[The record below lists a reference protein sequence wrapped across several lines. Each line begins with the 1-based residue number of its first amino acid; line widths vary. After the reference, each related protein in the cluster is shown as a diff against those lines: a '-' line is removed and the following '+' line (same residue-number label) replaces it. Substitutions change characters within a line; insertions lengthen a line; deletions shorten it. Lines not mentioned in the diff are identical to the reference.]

1 MDYKYDIIS
10 FDNKI
15 PATLK
20 VEKIDSKTRKTELL
34 WHREPELV
42 YVMSGTAECMVNGEE
57 QTLNKGDFVLLNSE
71 DVHLARPIENTSC
84 SLLFVIFSLEY
95 IKQFK
100 SSVDGLLFDI
110 DSVSGIRES
119 VGNLLGKI
127 SDSYSSNSAYVSML
141 QIAYVNQ
148 IYYLLLEHCVCYR
161 RFPNASG
168 IPKRDFSYAKT
179 AISYISENYSR
190 EITLDEISSI
200 VNLSPS
206 YFSKYFKRVTQSSF
220 SEYLANLRLEK
231 AVGDMLENNT
241 SVSAAALKNGFANVK
256 SFITQC
262 KKIYNC
268 TPAQY
273 KKRILEKNA
282 KTKTRKPV

>member
-1 MDYKYDIIS
+1 M
-10 FDNKI
+10 
-15 PATLK
+15 
-20 VEKIDSKTRKTELL
+20 
-34 WHREPELV
+34 
-42 YVMSGTAECMVNGEE
+42 
-57 QTLNKGDFVLLNSE
+57 
-71 DVHLARPIENTSC
+71 
-84 SLLFVIFSLEY
+84 IFSLEY

-100 SSVDGLLFDI
+100 NAVDGLLFDI

-127 SDSYSSNSAYVSML
+127 ADSYGNNSAYVSML

-161 RFPNASG
+161 RLPNSSG

-179 AISYISENYSR
+179 AISYINENYSR

-206 YFSKYFKRVTQSSF
+206 YFSKYFKKVTQTSF

-231 AVGDMLENNT
+231 AIRDMLDNNT

-262 KKIYNC
+262 KKVYNC

-273 KKRILEKNA
+273 KKRITEKNVKV
-282 KTKTRKPV
+282 KTH

>member
-42 YVMSGTAECMVNGEE
+42 YVMSGQAECVINGEE
-57 QTLNKGDFVLLNSE
+57 QTLDEGEFVLLNSE
-71 DVHLARPIENTSC
+71 DVHLARPLGDSCC

-100 SSVDGLLFDI
+100 NSVDGMLFNI
-110 DSVSGIRES
+110 DAVGGIRQS
-119 VGNLLGKI
+119 VGGLLGKI
-127 SDSYSSNSAYVSML
+127 AESYGNSSAYVSML

-161 RFPNASG
+161 RLPNSSG

-179 AISYISENYSR
+179 AISYINENYSR

-206 YFSKYFKRVTQSSF
+206 YFSKYFKKVTQVSF

-231 AVGDMLENNT
+231 AIRDMLDNNT

-262 KKIYNC
+262 KKVYNC

-273 KKRILEKNA
+273 KKRISEKNV
-282 KTKTRKPV
+282 KVKTR

>member
-20 VEKIDSKTRKTELL
+20 VENIDSKTRKTELL

-42 YVMSGTAECMVNGEE
+42 YVMSGKAECVINGEE
-57 QTLNKGDFVLLNSE
+57 QTLDKGEFVLLNSE
-71 DVHLARPIENTSC
+71 DVHLARPLEGSSC

-100 SSVDGLLFDI
+100 NAVDGLLFDI
-110 DSVSGIRES
+110 DSVSGIKERI
-119 VGNLLGKI
+119 GGLLGKI
-127 SDSYSSNSAYVSML
+127 SDSYGNNSAYVSML

-161 RFPNASG
+161 RLPNSSG

-179 AISYISENYSR
+179 AISYINENYSR

-206 YFSKYFKRVTQSSF
+206 YFSKYFKKVTQTSF

-231 AVGDMLENNT
+231 AIRDMLDNNT

-262 KKIYNC
+262 KKVYNC

-273 KKRILEKNA
+273 KKRITEKNVKV
-282 KTKTRKPV
+282 KTH

>member
-1 MDYKYDIIS
+1 MDNKYDIIS

-20 VEKIDSKTRKTELL
+20 VENIDSKTRKTELL

-42 YVMSGTAECMVNGEE
+42 YVMSGKAECVINGEE
-57 QTLNKGDFVLLNSE
+57 QTLDKGEFVLLNSE
-71 DVHLARPIENTSC
+71 DVHLARPLEDSSC

-100 SSVDGLLFDI
+100 NAVDGLLFDI
-110 DSVSGIRES
+110 DSVSGIKER
-119 VGNLLGKI
+119 VGGLLGKI
-127 SDSYSSNSAYVSML
+127 ADSYGNNSAYVSML

-161 RFPNASG
+161 RLPNSSG

-179 AISYISENYSR
+179 AISYINENYSR

-206 YFSKYFKRVTQSSF
+206 YFSKYFKKVTQTSF

-231 AVGDMLENNT
+231 AIRDMLDNNT

-262 KKIYNC
+262 KKVYNC

-273 KKRILEKNA
+273 KKRITEKNVKV
-282 KTKTRKPV
+282 KTH

>member
-20 VEKIDSKTRKTELL
+20 VENIDSKTRKTELL

-42 YVMSGTAECMVNGEE
+42 YVMSGKAECVINGEE
-57 QTLNKGDFVLLNSE
+57 QTLDKGEFVLLNSE
-71 DVHLARPIENTSC
+71 DVHLARPLEDSSC

-100 SSVDGLLFDI
+100 NAVDGLLFDI
-110 DSVSGIRES
+110 DSVSGIKER
-119 VGNLLGKI
+119 VGGLLGKI
-127 SDSYSSNSAYVSML
+127 SDSYGNNSAYVSML

-161 RFPNASG
+161 RLPNSSG

-179 AISYISENYSR
+179 AISYINENYSR

-206 YFSKYFKRVTQSSF
+206 YFSKYFKKVTQTSF
-220 SEYLANLRLEK
+220 SEYLANIRLEK
-231 AVGDMLENNT
+231 AIRDMLDNNT

-262 KKIYNC
+262 KKVYNC

-273 KKRILEKNA
+273 KKRITEKNVKV
-282 KTKTRKPV
+282 KTH

>member
-20 VEKIDSKTRKTELL
+20 VENIDSKTRKTELL

-42 YVMSGTAECMVNGEE
+42 YVMSGKAECMVNGEE
-57 QTLNKGDFVLLNSE
+57 QTLDKGEFVLLNSE
-71 DVHLARPIENTSC
+71 DVHLARPLEDSSC

-100 SSVDGLLFDI
+100 NAVDGLLFDI
-110 DSVSGIRES
+110 DSVSGIKER
-119 VGNLLGKI
+119 VGGLLGKI
-127 SDSYSSNSAYVSML
+127 SDSYGNNSAYVSML

-161 RFPNASG
+161 RLPNSSG

-179 AISYISENYSR
+179 AISYINENYSR

-206 YFSKYFKRVTQSSF
+206 YFSKYFKKVTQTSF

-231 AVGDMLENNT
+231 AIRDMLDNNT

-262 KKIYNC
+262 KKVYNC

-273 KKRILEKNA
+273 KKRITEKNVKV
-282 KTKTRKPV
+282 KTH

>member
-20 VEKIDSKTRKTELL
+20 VENIDSKTRKTELL

-42 YVMSGTAECMVNGEE
+42 YVMSGKAECVINGEE
-57 QTLNKGDFVLLNSE
+57 QTLDKGEFVLLNSE
-71 DVHLARPIENTSC
+71 DVHLARPLEDSSC

-100 SSVDGLLFDI
+100 NAVDGLLFDI
-110 DSVSGIRES
+110 DSVSGIRER
-119 VGNLLGKI
+119 VGGLLGKI
-127 SDSYSSNSAYVSML
+127 SDSYGNNSAYVSML

-161 RFPNASG
+161 RLPNSSG

-179 AISYISENYSR
+179 AISYINENYSR

-206 YFSKYFKRVTQSSF
+206 YFSKYFKKVTQTSF

-231 AVGDMLENNT
+231 AIRDMLDNNT

-262 KKIYNC
+262 KKVYNC

-273 KKRILEKNA
+273 KKRITEKNVKV
-282 KTKTRKPV
+282 KTH

>member
-20 VEKIDSKTRKTELL
+20 VENIDSKTRKTELL

-42 YVMSGTAECMVNGEE
+42 YVMSGKAECVINGEE
-57 QTLNKGDFVLLNSE
+57 QTLDKGEFVLLNSE
-71 DVHLARPIENTSC
+71 DVHLARPLEDSSC

-110 DSVSGIRES
+110 DSISGIKER
-119 VGNLLGKI
+119 VGGLLGKI
-127 SDSYSSNSAYVSML
+127 SDSYGNNSAYVSML

-161 RFPNASG
+161 RLPNSSG

-179 AISYISENYSR
+179 AISYINENYSR

-206 YFSKYFKRVTQSSF
+206 YFSKYFKKVTQTSF

-231 AVGDMLENNT
+231 AIRDMLDNNT

-262 KKIYNC
+262 KKVYNC

-273 KKRILEKNA
+273 KKRITEKNVKV
-282 KTKTRKPV
+282 KTH

>member
-20 VEKIDSKTRKTELL
+20 VENIDSKTRKTELL

-42 YVMSGTAECMVNGEE
+42 YVMSGKAECVINGEE
-57 QTLNKGDFVLLNSE
+57 QTLDKGEFVLLNSE
-71 DVHLARPIENTSC
+71 DVHLARPLEDSSC

-100 SSVDGLLFDI
+100 NAVDGLLFDI
-110 DSVSGIRES
+110 DSVSGIKER
-119 VGNLLGKI
+119 VGGLLGKI
-127 SDSYSSNSAYVSML
+127 ADSYGNNSAYVSML

-161 RFPNASG
+161 RLPNSSG

-179 AISYISENYSR
+179 AISYINENYSR

-206 YFSKYFKRVTQSSF
+206 YFSKYFKKVTQTSF

-231 AVGDMLENNT
+231 AIRDMLDNNT

-262 KKIYNC
+262 KKVYNC

-273 KKRILEKNA
+273 KKRINEKNVKV
-282 KTKTRKPV
+282 KTH

>member
-20 VEKIDSKTRKTELL
+20 VENIDSKTRKTELL

-42 YVMSGTAECMVNGEE
+42 YVMSGKAECVINGEE
-57 QTLNKGDFVLLNSE
+57 QTLDKGEFVLLNSE
-71 DVHLARPIENTSC
+71 DVHLARPLEDSSC

-110 DSVSGIRES
+110 DSVSGIKER

-127 SDSYSSNSAYVSML
+127 SDSYGNNSAYVSML

-161 RFPNASG
+161 RLPNSSE

-179 AISYISENYSR
+179 AISYINENYSR

-206 YFSKYFKRVTQSSF
+206 YFSKYFKKVTQTSF

-231 AVGDMLENNT
+231 AIRDMLDNNT

-262 KKIYNC
+262 KKVYNC

-273 KKRILEKNA
+273 KKRITEKNVKV
-282 KTKTRKPV
+282 KTH

>member
-20 VEKIDSKTRKTELL
+20 VENIDSKTRKTELL

-42 YVMSGTAECMVNGEE
+42 YVMSGKAECIINGEE
-57 QTLNKGDFVLLNSE
+57 QTLDKGEFVLLNSE
-71 DVHLARPIENTSC
+71 DVHLARPLEDSSC

-100 SSVDGLLFDI
+100 NAVDGLLFDI
-110 DSVSGIRES
+110 DSVSGIKKR
-119 VGNLLGKI
+119 VGGLLGKI
-127 SDSYSSNSAYVSML
+127 SDSYGNNSAYVSML

-161 RFPNASG
+161 RLPNSSG

-179 AISYISENYSR
+179 AISYINENYSR

-206 YFSKYFKRVTQSSF
+206 YFSKYFKKVTQTSF

-231 AVGDMLENNT
+231 AIRDMLDNNT

-262 KKIYNC
+262 KKVYNC

-273 KKRILEKNA
+273 KKRITEKNVKV
-282 KTKTRKPV
+282 KTH

>member
-20 VEKIDSKTRKTELL
+20 VENIDSKTRKTELL

-42 YVMSGTAECMVNGEE
+42 YVMSGKAECVINGEE
-57 QTLNKGDFVLLNSE
+57 QTLDKGEFVLLNSE
-71 DVHLARPIENTSC
+71 DVHLARPLEDSSC

-100 SSVDGLLFDI
+100 NAVDGLLFDI

-127 SDSYSSNSAYVSML
+127 SDSYGNNSAYVSML
-141 QIAYVNQ
+141 QIAYINQ

-161 RFPNASG
+161 RLPNSSG

-179 AISYISENYSR
+179 AISYINENYSR

-206 YFSKYFKRVTQSSF
+206 YFSKYFKKVTQTSF

-231 AVGDMLENNT
+231 AIRDMLDNNT

-262 KKIYNC
+262 KKVYNC

-273 KKRILEKNA
+273 KKRITEKNVKV
-282 KTKTRKPV
+282 KTH

>member
-20 VEKIDSKTRKTELL
+20 VENIDSKTRKTELL

-42 YVMSGTAECMVNGEE
+42 YVMSGKAECVINGEE
-57 QTLNKGDFVLLNSE
+57 QTLDKGEVVLLNSE
-71 DVHLARPIENTSC
+71 DVHLVRPLEDSSC

-100 SSVDGLLFDI
+100 NAVDGLLFDI
-110 DSVSGIRES
+110 DSVSGIKER
-119 VGNLLGKI
+119 VGGLLGKI
-127 SDSYSSNSAYVSML
+127 SDSYGNNSAYVSML

-161 RFPNASG
+161 RLPNSSG

-179 AISYISENYSR
+179 AISYINENYSR

-206 YFSKYFKRVTQSSF
+206 YFSKYFKKVTQTSF

-231 AVGDMLENNT
+231 AIRDMLDNNT

-262 KKIYNC
+262 KKVYNC

-273 KKRILEKNA
+273 KKRITEKNVKV
-282 KTKTRKPV
+282 KTH

>member
-20 VEKIDSKTRKTELL
+20 VENIDSKTRKTELL

-42 YVMSGTAECMVNGEE
+42 YVMSGKAECVINGEK
-57 QTLNKGDFVLLNSE
+57 QTLDKGEFVLLNSE
-71 DVHLARPIENTSC
+71 DVHLARPLEDSSC

-100 SSVDGLLFDI
+100 NAVDGLLFDT

-127 SDSYSSNSAYVSML
+127 SDSYGNNSAYVSML

-161 RFPNASG
+161 RLPNSSG

-179 AISYISENYSR
+179 AISYINENYSR

-206 YFSKYFKRVTQSSF
+206 YFSKYFKKVTQTSF

-231 AVGDMLENNT
+231 AIRDMLDNNT

-262 KKIYNC
+262 KKVYNC

-273 KKRILEKNA
+273 KKRIIEKNVKV
-282 KTKTRKPV
+282 KTH

>member
-20 VEKIDSKTRKTELL
+20 VENIDSKTRKTELL

-42 YVMSGTAECMVNGEE
+42 YVMSGKAECVINGEE
-57 QTLNKGDFVLLNSE
+57 QTLDKGEFVLLNSE

-100 SSVDGLLFDI
+100 NAVDGLLFDI
-110 DSVSGIRES
+110 DSVSGIKER
-119 VGNLLGKI
+119 VGGLLGKI
-127 SDSYSSNSAYVSML
+127 SDSYGNNSAYVSML

-161 RFPNASG
+161 RLPNSSG

-179 AISYISENYSR
+179 AISYINENYSR
-190 EITLDEISSI
+190 EISLDEISSI

-206 YFSKYFKRVTQSSF
+206 YFSKYFKKVTQTSF

-231 AVGDMLENNT
+231 AIRDMLDNNT

-262 KKIYNC
+262 KKVYNC

-273 KKRILEKNA
+273 KKRITEKNVKV
-282 KTKTRKPV
+282 KTH

>member
-20 VEKIDSKTRKTELL
+20 VENIDSKTRKTELL

-42 YVMSGTAECMVNGEE
+42 YVMSGKAECVINGEE
-57 QTLNKGDFVLLNSE
+57 QTLDKGEFVLLNSE
-71 DVHLARPIENTSC
+71 DVHLARPLEDSSC

-100 SSVDGLLFDI
+100 NAVDGLLFDI
-110 DSVSGIRES
+110 DSVSGIKER
-119 VGNLLGKI
+119 VGGLLGKI
-127 SDSYSSNSAYVSML
+127 SDSYGNNSAYISML

-161 RFPNASG
+161 RLPNSSG

-179 AISYISENYSR
+179 AISYINENYSR

-206 YFSKYFKRVTQSSF
+206 YFSKYFKKVTQTSF

-231 AVGDMLENNT
+231 AIRDMLDNNT

-262 KKIYNC
+262 KKVYNC

-273 KKRILEKNA
+273 KKRITEKNVKV
-282 KTKTRKPV
+282 KTH

>member
-20 VEKIDSKTRKTELL
+20 VENIDSKTRKTELL
-34 WHREPELV
+34 WHIEPELV
-42 YVMSGTAECMVNGEE
+42 YVMSGKAECVINGEE
-57 QTLNKGDFVLLNSE
+57 QTLDKGEFVLLNSE
-71 DVHLARPIENTSC
+71 DVHLARPLEDSSC

-100 SSVDGLLFDI
+100 NAVDGLLFDI
-110 DSVSGIRES
+110 DSVSGIKER
-119 VGNLLGKI
+119 VGGLLGKI
-127 SDSYSSNSAYVSML
+127 ADSYGNNSAYVSML

-148 IYYLLLEHCVCYR
+148 IYYLLLEYCVCYR
-161 RFPNASG
+161 RLPNSSG

-179 AISYISENYSR
+179 AISYINENYSR

-206 YFSKYFKRVTQSSF
+206 YFSKYFKKVTQTSF

-231 AVGDMLENNT
+231 AIRDMLDNNT

-262 KKIYNC
+262 KKVYNC

-273 KKRILEKNA
+273 KKRITEKNVKV
-282 KTKTRKPV
+282 KTH

>member
-20 VEKIDSKTRKTELL
+20 VENIDSKTRKTELL

-42 YVMSGTAECMVNGEE
+42 YVMSGKAECVINGEE
-57 QTLNKGDFVLLNSE
+57 QTLDKGEFVLLNSE
-71 DVHLARPIENTSC
+71 DVHLARPLEDSSC

-100 SSVDGLLFDI
+100 NAVDGLLFDI
-110 DSVSGIRES
+110 DSVSGIKER
-119 VGNLLGKI
+119 VGGLLGKI
-127 SDSYSSNSAYVSML
+127 SDSYGNNSAYVSML

-161 RFPNASG
+161 RLPNSSG

-179 AISYISENYSR
+179 AISYINENYSR

-206 YFSKYFKRVTQSSF
+206 YFSKYFKKVTQTSF

-231 AVGDMLENNT
+231 AIMDMLDNNT

-262 KKIYNC
+262 KKVYNC

-273 KKRILEKNA
+273 KKRITEKNVKV
-282 KTKTRKPV
+282 KTH

>member
-20 VEKIDSKTRKTELL
+20 VENIDSKTRRTELL

-42 YVMSGTAECMVNGEE
+42 YVMSGKAECVINVEE
-57 QTLNKGDFVLLNSE
+57 QTLDKGEFVLLNSE
-71 DVHLARPIENTSC
+71 DVHLVRPLEDSSC

-100 SSVDGLLFDI
+100 NAVDGLLFDI
-110 DSVSGIRES
+110 DSVSGIKER
-119 VGNLLGKI
+119 VGVLLGKI
-127 SDSYSSNSAYVSML
+127 SDSYGNNSAYVSML

-161 RFPNASG
+161 RLPNSSG

-179 AISYISENYSR
+179 AISYINENYSR

-206 YFSKYFKRVTQSSF
+206 YFSKYFKKVTQTSF

-231 AVGDMLENNT
+231 AIRDMLDNNT

-262 KKIYNC
+262 KKVYNC

-273 KKRILEKNA
+273 KKRITEKNVKV
-282 KTKTRKPV
+282 KTH

>member
-20 VEKIDSKTRKTELL
+20 VENIDSKTRRTELL

-42 YVMSGTAECMVNGEE
+42 YVMSGKAECVINGEE
-57 QTLNKGDFVLLNSE
+57 QTLDKGEFVLLNSE
-71 DVHLARPIENTSC
+71 DVHLARPLEDSSC

-100 SSVDGLLFDI
+100 NAVDGLLFDI
-110 DSVSGIRES
+110 DSVSGIKER
-119 VGNLLGKI
+119 VGGLLGKI
-127 SDSYSSNSAYVSML
+127 SDSYGNNSAYVSML

-161 RFPNASG
+161 RLPNSSG

-179 AISYISENYSR
+179 AISYINENYSR

-206 YFSKYFKRVTQSSF
+206 YFSKYFKKVTKTSF

-231 AVGDMLENNT
+231 AIRDMLDNNT

-262 KKIYNC
+262 KKVYNC

-273 KKRILEKNA
+273 KKRITEKNVKV
-282 KTKTRKPV
+282 KTH

>member
-20 VEKIDSKTRKTELL
+20 VENIDSKTRKTELL

-42 YVMSGTAECMVNGEE
+42 YVMSGKAECVINGEE
-57 QTLNKGDFVLLNSE
+57 QTLDKGEFVLLNSE
-71 DVHLARPIENTSC
+71 DVHLVRPLEDSSC

-100 SSVDGLLFDI
+100 NAVDGLLFDI
-110 DSVSGIRES
+110 DSVSGIKER
-119 VGNLLGKI
+119 VGGLLGKI
-127 SDSYSSNSAYVSML
+127 SDSYGNNSAYVSML

-161 RFPNASG
+161 RLPNSSG

-179 AISYISENYSR
+179 AISYINENYSR

-206 YFSKYFKRVTQSSF
+206 YFSKYFKKVTQTSF

-231 AVGDMLENNT
+231 AIRDMLDNNT

-262 KKIYNC
+262 KKVYNC

-273 KKRILEKNA
+273 KKRITEKNVKV
-282 KTKTRKPV
+282 KTH

>member
-20 VEKIDSKTRKTELL
+20 VENIDSKTRKTELL

-42 YVMSGTAECMVNGEE
+42 YVMSGKAECVINGEE
-57 QTLNKGDFVLLNSE
+57 QTLDKGEFVLLNSE
-71 DVHLARPIENTSC
+71 DVHLARPLEDSSC

-100 SSVDGLLFDI
+100 NAVDGLLFDI
-110 DSVSGIRES
+110 DSVSGIKER
-119 VGNLLGKI
+119 VGGLLGKI
-127 SDSYSSNSAYVSML
+127 ADSYGNNSAYVSML

-161 RFPNASG
+161 RLPNSSG
-168 IPKRDFSYAKT
+168 IPKRVFSYAKT
-179 AISYISENYSR
+179 AISYINENYSR

-206 YFSKYFKRVTQSSF
+206 YFSKYFKKVTQTSF

-231 AVGDMLENNT
+231 AIRDMLDNNT

-262 KKIYNC
+262 KKVYNC

-273 KKRILEKNA
+273 KKRITEKNVKV
-282 KTKTRKPV
+282 KTH